1 MSRHEIQAF
10 DPVNTVI
17 VGWDPPL
24 QTFFAQVKSSLL
36 EKTDPDD
43 PFLLWVGC
51 SLREIDSVDGLVAAL
66 RGFANIDAEICKTL
80 YDDKDEGR

>member
-1 MSRHEIQAF
+1 MSRHEIEPF

-24 QTFFAQVKSSLL
+24 QTFFAQVKSGLL
-36 EKTDPDD
+36 EKSDPDD

-51 SLREIDSVDGLVAAL
+51 FAGEIYDVEGLVDAL
-66 RGFANIDAEICKTL
+66 RPFAELDTKIRKKL
-80 YDDKDEGR
+80 SDDKGENR